1 MSSEASQK
9 FWPVHRPMVGW
20 LAGWLVGWL
29 AGWLDGWLV
38 GWLVVF
44 LGVYP
49 EAWVPRDVFA
59 TGCDPDVCHEFR
71 DPKVRFGKYGSCSL
85 HT

>member
-9 FWPVHRPMVGW
+9 FWPVHRPMF
-20 LAGWLVGWL
+20 GWLVGWL
-29 AGWLDGWLV
+29 A

-49 EAWVPRDVFA
+49 ETWVPSDDFA

-71 DPKVRFGKYGSCSL
+71 DPKVRFGTYGSCSL